1 MRKQIAFVLTS
12 EPFYCAM
19 EASVPGAFT
28 AAQSDVASTTMS
40 PEDCQVNQK
49 QDEPD
54 RKNDILSFTIK
65 SVFTM
70 R

>member
-12 EPFYCAM
+12 EPFYGVM

-28 AAQSDVASTTMS
+28 AAQSDVASPTMS
-40 PEDCQVNQK
+40 REDGQVTQRLA
-49 QDEPD
+49 EPD
-54 RKNDILSFTIK
+54 RKSDILSFTIK
-65 SVFTM
+65 SVFIM